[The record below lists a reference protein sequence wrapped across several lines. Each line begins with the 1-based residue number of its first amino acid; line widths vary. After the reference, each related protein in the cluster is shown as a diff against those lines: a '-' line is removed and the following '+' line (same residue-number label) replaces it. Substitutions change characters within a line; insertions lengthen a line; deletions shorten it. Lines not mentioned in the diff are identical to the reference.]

1 MIKVSLPAQLLII
14 LGSVIFFGNML
25 TTSTIQLFYS
35 ISLTFKECLSF
46 LLPYMVFAFIS
57 SGILAFKKRA
67 PIVIGVLLTCILLS
81 NSLVALFA
89 YLVSTSLLCSI
100 TNGVVIDQLLT
111 TQAPI
116 DPLWLFSL
124 PKFISSEKAM
134 LSAVVVGMILSY
146 INVPLAEQAIA
157 RFKKN
162 IEWLLNSF
170 FIPILPIYILGFLL
184 EIHHKGVFLQLFQS
198 YGKTFAL
205 IFTLHMITIFII
217 YFIASGFKL
226 QRALTYINNAVP
238 SYLTAFGTM
247 SSTATIPVT
256 IQCAQKNI
264 NNAPL
269 SQVATPILANVHL
282 LGDAISTPILAIVTL
297 YLFTGTIPSA
307 LTFCTFIM
315 YFCLT
320 MLAVSGVPGGG
331 IIVMIPILI
340 STLGF
345 SDAMISIITTLYL
358 LQDAIGTAANVM
370 GDGAL
375 IIIVDKVLKKLG
387 IQ

>member
-1 MIKVSLPAQLLII
+1 MIKVSLPTQLIII
-14 LGSVIFFGNML
+14 LGSVVLFGNML
-25 TTSTIQLFYS
+25 TTNTIQLFYT

-89 YLVSTSLLCSI
+89 YLSSTSLLCSI
-100 TNGVVIDQLLT
+100 TNGVVVDQLLT
-111 TQAPI
+111 TQVPI
-116 DPLWLFSL
+116 NPLWIFNL

-134 LSAVVVGMILSY
+134 LSAVIVGMILSY
-146 INVPLAEQAIA
+146 VNIPLAEQAIN

-205 IFTLHMITIFII
+205 IFALHWITIFII

-226 QRALTYINNAVP
+226 QTSLTYINNAIP

-256 IQCAQKNI
+256 IQCAQKNV

-269 SQVATPILANVHL
+269 CQVATPILANVHL
-282 LGDAISTPILAIVTL
+282 LGDAISTPILAIVTV
-297 YLFTGTIPSA
+297 YLFSGIIPNI
-307 LTFCTFIM
+307 LTFCTFII

-331 IIVMIPILI
+331 IIVMIPILT

-358 LQDAIGTAANVM
+358 LQDAAGTAANVM

-375 IIIVDKVLKKLG
+375 IIIVDKILKKIG
-387 IQ
+387 FK

>member
-1 MIKVSLPAQLLII
+1 MIKVSLPTQLLII
-14 LGSVIFFGNML
+14 LGSVILFGNML

-89 YLVSTSLLCSI
+89 YIVSTSLLCSI

-116 DPLWLFSL
+116 TPLWLFSL

-134 LSAVVVGMILSY
+134 LSAVIVGMILSY

-205 IFTLHMITIFII
+205 IFVLHMITIFII

-226 QRALTYINNAVP
+226 QKALTYINNAIP

-264 NNAPL
+264 DNQPL
-269 SQVATPILANVHL
+269 TQVATPILANVHL

-297 YLFTGTIPSA
+297 YLFTGIVPSA
-307 LTFCTFIM
+307 VTFCSFIM

-331 IIVMIPILI
+331 IIVMIPILTAI
-340 STLGF
+340 LGF

-375 IIIVDKVLKKLG
+375 IIIVDKVLKKIG
-387 IQ
+387 IR

>member
-1 MIKVSLPAQLLII
+1 MIKVSLPVQLLVV

-25 TTSTIQLFYS
+25 TANTIQLFYS
-35 ISLTFKECLSF
+35 VSLTFKECLSF
-46 LLPYMVFAFIS
+46 LLPFMVFAFIS

-67 PIVIGVLLTCILLS
+67 PIVIGILLTCILLS

-89 YLVSTSLLCSI
+89 YLVSTSFLSSI
-100 TNGVVIDQLLT
+100 TNGVVIDQLIT

-116 DPLWLFSL
+116 NPLWIFTL

-134 LSAVVVGMILSY
+134 LLAVIVGMILSY
-146 INVPLAEQAIA
+146 INIPSIEQAIL
-157 RFKKN
+157 RFKKS
-162 IEWLLNSF
+162 IEWILNSF

-205 IFTLHMITIFII
+205 IFVLHMVTIFTI
-217 YFIASGFKL
+217 YFIASGCRL
-226 QRALTYINNAVP
+226 QKALEYIHNAIP

-247 SSTATIPVT
+247 SSTASIPVT
-256 IQCAQKNI
+256 IACAQKNI

-269 SQVATPILANVHL
+269 SQVAIPILANVHL

-307 LTFCTFIM
+307 LIFCTFIM

-331 IIVMIPILI
+331 IIVMIPILTTI
-340 STLGF
+340 LGF

-375 IIIVDKVLKKLG
+375 IIIVNKILKKLN